1 MAVELQAK
9 PSPFPEGD
17 AGDRMRRMKSTRQH
31 VSRIKMLRDEAE
43 MEEERDSARLELEV
57 LQARLAEGDLKK
69 AEREILENDVRALES
84 LLAQF
89 TE

>member
-1 MAVELQAK
+1 
-9 PSPFPEGD
+9 
-17 AGDRMRRMKSTRQH
+17 MRRMKSTRQH
-31 VSRIKMLRDEAE
+31 VSRIKMLRAAAE
-43 MEEERDSARLELEV
+43 MEEERDSARAELDV